1 MTSPYSPSPTPSAPQ
16 GYGTTALVLGIVSIV
31 GAFLLAI
38 VGWVAGIIG
47 LIFGIL
53 YVKGG
58 GKKTGLILSIIGLV
72 LSLISSILGV
82 VLLSN
87 A

>member
-1 MTSPYSPSPTPSAPQ
+1 MTNTTPTRRAPE

-31 GAFLLAI
+31 GAVLFAA
-38 VGWVAGIIG
+38 VGWIAGIIG

-53 YVKGG
+53 YVRGG
-58 GKKTGLILSIIGLV
+58 GKRTGLILSIIGLA

-82 VLLSN
+82 VLFAN
-87 A
+87 G